1 MSPCVRVR
9 FLFNDQRD
17 ESVLRITHLEKCG
30 ERAVA
35 ERLWEASAERLAG
48 PRVVTQSEVATN
60 DMFEESDRLRL
71 DELIDHV
78 AKDGADGEKALIGM
92 TDVREPSLVKEDLL
106 YDEDCYR
113 LGKLRTGFHDAKAE
127 GNNLGGEEEVYY
139 GVVVILLRVRGQIRF
154 RGDSIKEGYTP

>member
-1 MSPCVRVR
+1 MSPCEGVR

-17 ESVLRITHLEKCG
+17 ESALRTTYLEKRG
-30 ERAVA
+30 ERVVA

-71 DELIDHV
+71 YELIDHV

-92 TDVREPSLVKEDLL
+92 TDVREPGLVEEDLL

-113 LGKLRTGFHDAKAE
+113 LGKL
-127 GNNLGGEEEVYY
+127 
-139 GVVVILLRVRGQIRF
+139 
-154 RGDSIKEGYTP
+154 